1 MTDEEEAK
9 VETLFEMD
17 EESTREDCC
26 FTDKRNRV
34 WLCKISGYRMY
45 LFGNKGITLETF
57 NNNKLTIGQ
66 LMDLI
71 YISCESL
78 ATKRRE
84 TKETFLNLL
93 EGDVFDDAMEAVGDA
108 LVNFF
113 RSPRA
118 EKAKAKALAEE
129 ESAAAEEAAVE
140 SAGSQD
146 PETPKNEENGTGET
160 TST

>member
-1 MTDEEEAK
+1 MAGEEEVK
-9 VETLFEMD
+9 TLAGMD
-17 EESTREDCC
+17 EESSREDCC

-34 WLCKISGYRMY
+34 WQCKISGYRMY

-71 YISCESL
+71 YISCESQ

-84 TKETFLNLL
+84 TKETFLDLL

-129 ESAAAEEAAVE
+129 EKAEAEQAAAE

-146 PETPKNEENGTGET
+146 QETTKKTESGTGET